1 MTCEICRGARYVR
14 LPRYRQA
21 SIRYEATVPTS
32 EPIQRSYLEI
42 GCPECG
48 KGEETDIVHV
58 STVGAECSF
67 DSRYED
73 ADQIRNHVRENV
85 ADKIA
90 HELLRAGFISFAE
103 EKGKDRYFETITA
116 RGTLGVVAPEVVK
129 TIERRATDKM
139 TDFLGDVASTAA
151 AAINVWGAHYGQ
163 QDISKEMA
171 IRFMREAFAKHLE
184 KVSK

>member
-21 SIRYEATVPTS
+21 SVKYEATAITA
-32 EPIQRSYLEI
+32 EPVEKSYLEI

-48 KGEETDIVHV
+48 KGEETDMVHV
-58 STVGAECSF
+58 SVVGAECSF

-73 ADQIRNHVRENV
+73 ASEISRHVREIV

-90 HELLRAGFISFAE
+90 HELLRAGYISFVE
-103 EKGKDRYFETITA
+103 EKGRDRYFETTIA
-116 RGTLGVVAPEVVK
+116 RGTLGVVDPDVVK
-129 TIERRATDKM
+129 TIDQRATERMK
-139 TDFLGDVASTAA
+139 DFLADVTSSAS
-151 AAINVWGAHYGQ
+151 AAINVWGSHFGQ
-163 QDISKEMA
+163 QEISKEMA
-171 IRFMREAFAKHLE
+171 IRFMREAFTKHLE

>member
-21 SIRYEATVPTS
+21 SIRYEASIVSP
-32 EPIQRSYLEI
+32 EPFEKSYLEI

-73 ADQIRNHVRENV
+73 ADKILVHVRENV
-85 ADKIA
+85 AEKIA
-90 HELLRAGFISFAE
+90 HELLRAGFISFTQ
-103 EKGKDRYFETITA
+103 EKGRDRYFETIIA
-116 RGTLGVVAPEVVK
+116 RGTLGVVAPDVAK
-129 TIERRATDKM
+129 TIEQRATDKM
-139 TDFLGDVASTAA
+139 KDFLGDVASSAA
-151 AAINVWGAHYGQ
+151 AAINVWGSHYGRQ
-163 QDISKEMA
+163 EISKEMA
-171 IRFMREAFAKHLE
+171 VRFMREAFTKHLE